1 MAVEKKFVKDGY
13 TKASLDEYFAKQLGR
28 SGYGGMNMSR
38 TPLGTQITVYS
49 EKPGM
54 VIGKAGKV
62 IRKLTQDVVD
72 IYGVDNPQIDAQ
84 EIKKTELN
92 AQIMANRLAASIERG
107 WYFRKAGTNTIRA
120 VMAAG
125 ALGCEVIISGKLT
138 GARARTEKFVEGYV
152 KHAGH
157 PAEQI
162 VHTGYAIA
170 IKKLGTLGCRVKIVQ
185 PGAVLPDAFKMKEG
199 LAVEPGE
206 KSAVKKEKQGAEVDE
221 AQSGVVEE
229 TNVSANASANASA
242 SASASASAV
251 VSKTSASETAGQR
264 AAASKATASKT
275 ASKTAASE
283 TAASKMTAS
292 EAAASKTAASET
304 AASTT
309 AASEAAAEESKTE
322 AASSDEIVVEDSD
335 IHEVRRLTDDVWQH
349 KHDDYDYWHPM
360 ARVHKEAKK

>member
-13 TKASLDEYFAKQLGR
+13 TKASLDEHFAKQLGR
-28 SGYGGMNMSR
+28 SGYGGMSMSR
-38 TPLGTQITVYS
+38 TPLGTQITIYS

-84 EIKKTELN
+84 EIKKSELN

-138 GARARTEKFVEGYV
+138 GARARTEKFIDGYV
-152 KHAGH
+152 KHSGH

-162 VHTGYAIA
+162 VDTGYAVA

-185 PGAVLPDAFKMKEG
+185 PGAVLPDAFKMIDGVPIEKPQATEVKSNEDTTKTAKG
-199 LAVEPGE
+199 AVSESETAVAAGTVV
-206 KSAVKKEKQGAEVDE
+206 SAVTG
-221 AQSGVVEE
+221 EE
-229 TNVSANASANASA
+229 SA
-242 SASASASAV
+242 ASAV
-251 VSKTSASETAGQR
+251 G
-264 AAASKATASKT
+264 
-275 ASKTAASE
+275 KTAAAAVE
-283 TAASKMTAS
+283 T
-292 EAAASKTAASET
+292 EVC
-304 AASTT
+304 
-309 AASEAAAEESKTE
+309 AEEEKP
-322 AASSDEIVVEDSD
+322 AAGDDEIVVEDSD
-335 IHEVRRLTDDVWQH
+335 INEIRRLVDGVWQH
-349 KHDDYDYWHPM
+349 KHNEYDYWHPM

>member
-1 MAVEKKFVKDGY
+1 MSIERKFVKDGY
-13 TKASLDEYFAKQLGR
+13 TKASLDEHFAKQLGR

-38 TPLGTQITVYS
+38 TPLGTQITIYS

-62 IRKLTQDVVD
+62 IRKLTQDVTD

-92 AQIMANRLAASIERG
+92 AQIMANRLASSIERG

-138 GARARTEKFVEGYV
+138 GARARTEKFIDGYV
-152 KHAGH
+152 KHSGH

-162 VHTGYAIA
+162 VDTGYAVA

-185 PGAVLPDAFKMKEG
+185 PGAILPDSFKMIEG
-199 LAVEPGE
+199 LTAEKPEAEAVPASAKETANEPVTYKE
-206 KSAVKKEKQGAEVDE
+206 AESVKVSDDYVAKTVTEVVAEAEVCEEPE
-221 AQSGVVEE
+221 AG
-229 TNVSANASANASA
+229 SA
-242 SASASASAV
+242 
-251 VSKTSASETAGQR
+251 
-264 AAASKATASKT
+264 
-275 ASKTAASE
+275 
-283 TAASKMTAS
+283 
-292 EAAASKTAASET
+292 
-304 AASTT
+304 
-309 AASEAAAEESKTE
+309 
-322 AASSDEIVVEDSD
+322 DEIVVEDSD
-335 IHEVRRLTDDVWQH
+335 INEIRRLVEGVWQH
-349 KHDDYDYWHPM
+349 KHNEYDYWHPM

>member
-185 PGAVLPDAFKMKEG
+185 PGAVLPDAFKMVEG
-199 LAVEPGE
+199 LAVEPRAQSE
-206 KSAVKKEKQGAEVDE
+206 TIKKEKVTQEAEVKDE
-221 AQSGVVEE
+221 AQSNVVEE
-229 TNVSANASANASA
+229 TAAFE
-242 SASASASAV
+242 
-251 VSKTSASETAGQR
+251 TSAGATVADASDSE
-264 AAASKATASKT
+264 AAATGAGMSGAGTLG
-275 ASKTAASE
+275 SKTAAS
-283 TAASKMTAS
+283 K
-292 EAAASKTAASET
+292 
-304 AASTT
+304 
-309 AASEAAAEESKTE
+309 
-322 AASSDEIVVEDSD
+322 AASSGTTVEESAKTDAASGDEIVVEDSD